1 MSLIAWAPKGMQV
14 PVELTAVMIK
24 PGKVTHSDWIDALAD
39 RVTGMAQAAEN
50 PQKATLIAC
59 RSLDLP
65 TTDDPTMAGEYLVK
79 GNLNLIEHL
88 SLSVIDKE
96 PFPISIFKANEEA
109 EYAIDNCDFEFW
121 LELAYEMQR

>member
-1 MSLIAWAPKGMQV
+1 MALVAWAPKGMQV

-65 TTDDPTMAGEYLVK
+65 TTNDPTMAGDYLVK
-79 GNLNLIEHL
+79 GNLNLIE
-88 SLSVIDKE
+88 SLACSVFDEE
-96 PFPISIFKANEEA
+96 PFPTSIFNADEEA
-109 EYAIDNCDFEFW
+109 EYAIENCDFELW
-121 LELAYEMQR
+121 VELAYEKQR